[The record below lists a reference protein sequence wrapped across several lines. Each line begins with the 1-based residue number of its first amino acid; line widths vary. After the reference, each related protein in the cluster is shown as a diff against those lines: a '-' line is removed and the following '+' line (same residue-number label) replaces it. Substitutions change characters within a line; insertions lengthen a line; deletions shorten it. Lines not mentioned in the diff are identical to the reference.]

1 MGATN
6 GFGGTR
12 LAQTAW
18 LSVVRALGMRP
29 WFGQSLFVASAPQA
43 FDEEGRLVDEK
54 VRGLVTSYMSGFA
67 TFVELNRRPKKPRI

>member
-6 GFGGTR
+6 GLGGTR

-29 WFGQSLFVASAPQA
+29 WFGQNLFVPNAQQA
-43 FDEEGRLVDEK
+43 FDEESRLVDEK
-54 VRGLVTSYMSGFA
+54 LRGLVTSYMSGFA
-67 TFVELNRRPKKPRI
+67 AFVELNRRPKKARI